1 MGMGGTGLG
10 VGDTW
15 VDSGDTWRC
24 GVGVGDIHVPHTP
37 RNIPVP
43 PCPLRPSH
51 VRGVLE
57 AALTLLSP
65 RLCPCVPCLC
75 PQSTRAVYERILDLR
90 IATPQIVINYAL
102 LLEEHGRF
110 EDSFKVTGG
119 HLGTPGDSPAEQGA
133 GGVQGSGW
141 GQPETRWRHQERGW
155 GHRERRW
162 GHPEGDLGQPEGMRA
177 PRG

>member
-1 MGMGGTGLG
+1 MWGWCGGHPCASHPQEHPCPPMSSSAFPCPGCARG
-10 VGDTW
+10 GSDT
-15 VDSGDTWRC
+15 
-24 GVGVGDIHVPHTP
+24 
-37 RNIPVP
+37 PVP
-43 PCPLRPSH
+43 PSLSLCPL
-51 VRGVLE
+51 
-57 AALTLLSP
+57 
-65 RLCPCVPCLC
+65 CPCLC

-141 GQPETRWRHQERGW
+141 GQPETRWRHQERG
-155 GHRERRW
+155 
-162 GHPEGDLGQPEGMRA
+162 
-177 PRG
+177 